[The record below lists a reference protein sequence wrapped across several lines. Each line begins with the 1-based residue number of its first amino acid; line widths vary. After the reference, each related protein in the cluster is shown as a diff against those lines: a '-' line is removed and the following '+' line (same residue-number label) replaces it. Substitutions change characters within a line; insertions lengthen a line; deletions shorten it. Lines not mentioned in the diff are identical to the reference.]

1 MMFFERMK
9 CVMLSMIL
17 IVSAVLMKVMF
28 IAADAMVLLV
38 EVMLTPTVMEIIFA
52 AIAGMKSMMTIVQTI
67 RT

>member
-1 MMFFERMK
+1 
-9 CVMLSMIL
+9 MLSMIL